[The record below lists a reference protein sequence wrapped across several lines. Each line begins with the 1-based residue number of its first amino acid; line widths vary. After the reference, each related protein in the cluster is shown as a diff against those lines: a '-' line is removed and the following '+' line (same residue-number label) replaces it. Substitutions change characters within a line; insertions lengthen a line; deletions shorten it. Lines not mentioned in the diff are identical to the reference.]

1 MQTSNKTIIELDS
14 CGEKLNKELL
24 DIAIPNNPDLKTRT
38 KIASILR
45 ASNELMTQIA
55 FDFLNKY
62 PFLGNEAKSLFCK
75 KTDILVSTIFNLV
88 RQKFHPL
95 THTSESQ
102 SLSLVAIGGFGR
114 GEMAPYSDIDLLF
127 LSNKRQTGW
136 AKSVVESV
144 LYLSLIHI

>member
-1 MQTSNKTIIELDS
+1 MQTAKKTIIELDS

-24 DIAIPNNPDLKTRT
+24 DIAIPNNPDVKTRA
-38 KIASILR
+38 KIKSILN

-75 KTDILVSTIFNLV
+75 KTDILVSTVFNLV
-88 RQKFHPL
+88 HKKFHPL
-95 THTSESQ
+95 THPSERE
-102 SLSLVAIGGFGR
+102 SLSLVAIGGYGR

-127 LSNKRQTGW
+127 LSTKRQTGW
-136 AKSVVESV
+136 AKSVVE
-144 LYLSLIHI
+144 LSLIHI